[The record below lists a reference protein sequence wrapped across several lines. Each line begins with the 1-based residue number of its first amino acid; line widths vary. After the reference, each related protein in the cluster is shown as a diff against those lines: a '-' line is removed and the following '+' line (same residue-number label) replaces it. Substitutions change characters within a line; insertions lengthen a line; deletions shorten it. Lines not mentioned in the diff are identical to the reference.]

1 MSYSIDPRD
10 WSLPGVQA
18 IVNGVVQAA
27 FAGAVVDLHD
37 GGQNRAE
44 TVAAL
49 PQIISDLE
57 GEGYSFVSICGS
69 AKLAVPQ
76 TSAVYSFAAAP
87 SAGQPITSNAPLV
100 GATISPGNTGYWLAA
115 ADGAMFA
122 FGGAGFYGSLPGVN
136 VHPAAL
142 IVGMAATPTAAA
154 TGWWRPMAESSP
166 SATPRFPARW
176 VVAHFLVR
184 SWG

>member
-1 MSYSIDPRD
+1 M
-10 WSLPGVQA
+10 QA

-87 SAGQPITSNAPLV
+87 VGWPGDHLQRTAGRRHDQPGEHGLL
-100 GATISPGNTGYWLAA
+100 G
-115 ADGAMFA
+115 
-122 FGGAGFYGSLPGVN
+122 
-136 VHPAAL
+136 
-142 IVGMAATPTAAA
+142 
-154 TGWWRPMAESSP
+154 
-166 SATPRFPARW
+166 
-176 VVAHFLVR
+176 
-184 SWG
+184 